1 MNQTPEQ
8 KGIAE
13 MQEMAGTVYTGKF
26 QFVHMDEL
34 HAGEGA
40 YDFVEDVL
48 TDGAASVIY
57 GASNSGKT
65 FFALDLAAHVATGA
79 EWQGK
84 EVEQGAVLY
93 IALEGKQGAVNR
105 VEAMRRRGI
114 LPEGSPFY
122 LCFAPVDLLDPT
134 HPGEIVRLIK
144 SVTAQAAFPL
154 RLVIIDTL
162 ARAMAGG
169 DENSGEDMGT
179 AVKTIDAVRS
189 ATGAHVCIIHHCG
202 KDAARGAR
210 GHSSL
215 RAAIDTEIEVIH
227 PEGDKYRVAT
237 IVKQRDLPTIS
248 PLCFSLDVVEVGT
261 SPRGKPITSCVVK
274 AEDEIML
281 PAKKKPGAKQ
291 TFTCEMILELLPQP
305 SIPEW
310 QKLAMGDHG
319 MSKDTFHDR
328 KRECAD
334 RWERMGNQIVLKPL
348 QNKGKWGNGEIAF

>member
-13 MQEMAGTVYTGKF
+13 LQEMAGTVDTGKF

-40 YDFVEDVL
+40 FDFVEDVL

-84 EVEQGAVLY
+84 ELERGAVLY
-93 IALEGKQGAVNR
+93 IALEGNQGAVNR

-122 LCFAPVDLLDPT
+122 LCFSPVNLLDPT
-134 HPGEIVRLIK
+134 HPGEIVKLINA
-144 SVTAQAAFPL
+144 VTAKASFPV
-154 RLVIIDTL
+154 RLVIVDTL

-169 DENSGEDMGT
+169 DENSGEDMGE
-179 AVKTIDAVRS
+179 AVKTIDAVRA

-202 KDAARGAR
+202 KDTTRGGR

-215 RAAIDTEIEVIH
+215 RAAIDTEIEVAH

-237 IVKQRDLPTIS
+237 IVKQRDLPTIA

-261 SPRGKPITSCVVK
+261 NRRGKPITSCVVK
-274 AEDEIML
+274 SEDEIMI
-281 PAKKKPGAKQ
+281 PAKSKPGAKRK
-291 TFTCEMILELLPQP
+291 FTCEMILDLLPQP
-305 SIPEW
+305 SISEW
-310 QKLAMGDHG
+310 EKLATKETG
-319 MSKDTFHDR
+319 MSDDTFHDR

-334 RWERMGNQIVLKPL
+334 RWEKMGNQIVLKPVK
-348 QNKGKWGNGEIAF
+348 NKGKWGNGEMSF